1 MSEKSILSG
10 INLGR
15 WSKETAK
22 LKYEYKNE
30 YDNEVKCYK
39 MSKKQLEEHLKGM
52 HIREVCYR
60 SSNDKR

>member
-1 MSEKSILSG
+1 MSIIEESKLSG

-15 WSKETAK
+15 WSKETTK

-39 MSKKQLEEHLKGM
+39 MSKKQLEEHLKGID
-52 HIREVCYR
+52 IREV
-60 SSNDKR
+60 NKRR